1 MLMSQHISGTI
12 QLMSMLFGFQF
23 EIEFHYRKAVTATVF
38 LLPLFGLHWLLTLY
52 RPQTGHCLWISFYK
66 YLNVSLDGLQGL
78 MVAIAFCYRNGE
90 VRNLFP
96 NLPDFPYSTIYQL
109 LQQNIVTHHISL
121 FVGFWLIT
129 TAWWYFSM
137 PLPLDNCPSKSV
149 PGNFPS
155 KTWRLD
161 SWTDNIS

>member
-1 MLMSQHISGTI
+1 MHAL
-12 QLMSMLFGFQF
+12 QLDVNSSYK
-23 EIEFHYRKAVTATVF
+23 IECHYRKAVTATVF